1 MYGYTLS
8 DGVCVGLD
16 HSRNIDELIG
26 NETPYDLREVVEATG
41 ISAAALADLLPED
54 IEMVLV
60 EAGLG
65 LDVIDSEALLVEAM
79 QAVRDDEKMQAV
91 RDGEAVRHG
100 EEMQTAR
107 ESEEM
112 MRHAA

>member
-8 DGVCVGLD
+8 DDVCVGLD

-26 NETPYDLREVVEATG
+26 NETPYDLREVVEVTG
-41 ISAAALADLLPED
+41 ISAATLADLLPED

-60 EAGLG
+60 EVGLE
-65 LDVIDSEALLVEAM
+65 LDVIDSAALLAEA
-79 QAVRDDEKMQAV
+79 MQAV
-91 RDGEAVRHG
+91 RDGEAV
-100 EEMQTAR
+100 QAAR

-112 MRHAA
+112 QAARESEEIMRHAA